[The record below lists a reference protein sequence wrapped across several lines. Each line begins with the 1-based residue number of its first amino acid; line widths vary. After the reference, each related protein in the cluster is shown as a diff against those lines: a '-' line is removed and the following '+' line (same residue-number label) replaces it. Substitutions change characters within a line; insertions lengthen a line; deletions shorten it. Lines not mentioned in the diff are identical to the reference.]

1 VRSICLTIGFASLLI
16 TGLASSAAAQS
27 EAPSVDL
34 VVDAGRPLRVA
45 LDERIHLQKV
55 GQVVTGR
62 VTEPVYAYDR
72 VVIDVG
78 TRVRGQ
84 VVRIVDGSKWSRMR
98 AYAGGNYSPPKQA
111 VLQFDTI
118 VLDDGRELSISTIVT
133 GGIPH
138 VVQSTA
144 AGSSAS
150 VPPDGELTSTDD
162 IASPTLGARA
172 RAEIHQQTTTTF
184 AAMKQKAS
192 DMLATVKSIKE
203 PGQMSRLKD
212 AAIQQLPYHPQYLA
226 KGTVYDAA
234 LLAPVSFGRVVPATA
249 ASVGTVPAPNSIL
262 KARLGSTL
270 DSSKT
275 PRGTP
280 FEAVVTQTVFSADH
294 KVIFPEGTKL
304 TGEVTFAKPARSF
317 HRNGQLRFLFER
329 VQVPQQPSV
338 PLLGALHAIDANAD
352 DRVAVDDEGGATLE
366 NSKTRFIAPALAVLS
381 LRASINRDGHQYDD
395 PDGDGSIKTAGSGAG
410 SRAVGGFL
418 GMSLIGVVVSQV
430 TRPLGIA
437 MGVYGAA
444 RTVYSNVL
452 SKGREVTFAAD
463 TPIQVRLA
471 PGPSAPQ

>member
-1 VRSICLTIGFASLLI
+1 MRSISLTIGVATLLI
-16 TGLASSAAAQS
+16 IGPAQSAAAQL
-27 EAPSVDL
+27 EAPGVDL

-45 LDERIHLQKV
+45 LDQRIRLQKV
-55 GQVVTGR
+55 GQVVTG
-62 VTEPVYAYDR
+62 TIIEPVYAYDR
-72 VVIDVG
+72 VVIEVG

-84 VVRIVDGSKWSRMR
+84 IVRIDNGSSWSRAR
-98 AYAGGNYSPPKQA
+98 AYASGNYSPPKQA

-118 VLDDGRELSISTIVT
+118 VLDDGRELSISTIVK

-138 VVQSTA
+138 IVRASAA
-144 AGSSAS
+144 AGSSA
-150 VPPDGELTSTDD
+150 PADDEATSTDQT
-162 IASPTLGARA
+162 ASPTLAARA
-172 RAEIHQQTTTTF
+172 RTEFHQQTTNTF

-192 DMLATVKSIKE
+192 DMLATVKSMKE

-212 AAIQQLPYHPQYLA
+212 AAVQQLPYHPQYLA

-234 LLAPVSFGRVVPATA
+234 LVAPVSFGRVVPAIA
-249 ASVGTVPAPNSIL
+249 EPAGTVPAPNSIL
-262 KARLGSTL
+262 MARLDSTL

-294 KVIFPEGTKL
+294 KVIFPEGTRL

-329 VQVPQQPSV
+329 VQVPHQSSA
-338 PLLGALHAIDANAD
+338 PLLGALHAVDANAD
-352 DRVAVDDEGGATLE
+352 DHVAVDDEGGATLE
-366 NSKTRFIAPALAVLS
+366 NSKTRFIAPALALLS
-381 LRASINRDGHQYDD
+381 LHASINRDGHQYDD

-418 GMSLIGVVVSQV
+418 GMSLVGVVLSQV
-430 TRPLGIA
+430 TRPVGIA
-437 MGVYGAA
+437 LGVYGAA
-444 RTVYSNVL
+444 RTVYANVL
-452 SKGREVTFAAD
+452 SKGREVTFSAD

-471 PGPSAPQ
+471 PGPSAPR